1 MEDNRELKE
10 LLKISAED
18 NREMKELLKRI
29 VTHTNSVPKIENTWL
44 LSITGLG
51 FF

>member
-29 VTHTNSVPKIENTWL
+29 VTHTSDKLCSKDRKYIRIAT
-44 LSITGLG
+44 
-51 FF
+51 

>member
-1 MEDNRELKE
+1 MEDNREMKEENREMKE

-29 VTHTNSVPKIENTWL
+29 LTHISSLPKIENTCE
-44 LSITGLG
+44 
-51 FF
+51 

>member
-1 MEDNRELKE
+1 MEDNRELKEYNRELKE

-29 VTHTNSVPKIENTWL
+29 VTHTSSVPKIENTF
-44 LSITGLG
+44 T
-51 FF
+51 